1 MGRISPYGD
10 VRQRLFETLFFVRTV
25 VLGSLSEIK
34 GACMRV
40 RLLHAAVRHHLHHR
54 DSGWEIEK
62 YGCPI
67 NQEDLAGTLS
77 TFSSV
82 VIHGLETLG
91 IFLSKAEKDG
101 YQTLWRYVG
110 FYLGMTSDMLCNNYE
125 EEWELCNMIRVRQC
139 KPDPDSLML
148 TETLLQEFASKPPFH
163 LSYNASSSLSRLFI
177 GDDLAD
183 ELGLSRFN
191 MPSQI
196 IMALLYWMLRTM
208 CLIQRGIPFL
218 ENVLYKFGKYSLNTI
233 VHFSLGGRKPS
244 FMMKVYS

>member
-1 MGRISPYGD
+1 
-10 VRQRLFETLFFVRTV
+10 
-25 VLGSLSEIK
+25 
-34 GACMRV
+34 
-40 RLLHAAVRHHLHHR
+40 
-54 DSGWEIEK
+54 
-62 YGCPI
+62 
-67 NQEDLAGTLS
+67 
-77 TFSSV
+77 
-82 VIHGLETLG
+82 
-91 IFLSKAEKDG
+91 
-101 YQTLWRYVG
+101 
-110 FYLGMTSDMLCNNYE
+110 MLCNNYE